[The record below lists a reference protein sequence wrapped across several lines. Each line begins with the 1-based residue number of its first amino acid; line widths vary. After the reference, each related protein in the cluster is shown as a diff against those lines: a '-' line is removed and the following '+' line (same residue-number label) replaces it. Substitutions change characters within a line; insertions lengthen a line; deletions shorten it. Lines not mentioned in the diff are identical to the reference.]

1 MTAGFRAPPESG
13 SETRRDPRGDAA
25 ALELARRDRWPVG
38 RIVRHAIL
46 QCPGPTPV
54 SAAARMM
61 ADAGCSSIIVTERG
75 APAGIW
81 TERDALALDLTD
93 PDTLAR
99 PVRDL
104 MSAPIRTMH
113 QDTTI
118 EDAMPRFR
126 EAGIR
131 HFLVVDDTDA
141 PVGVLSRTDVVR
153 NSGLHGYLTLRTV
166 GSVAKRRPLTVAAA
180 DTVAA
185 VARALRQSEAE
196 AAVVEEADGTPYGI
210 VTERDILRRVAGR
223 DVARPV
229 REVASAPILS
239 IGDDAPLLHA
249 QEMMEANRIRHLA
262 VRAADDSITAVLSF
276 TDILTGIEVDYLRH
290 LQEAV
295 SRQVLALEAG
305 RARQESILGLTQ
317 EGYAEID
324 THGRI
329 TECNAAFEHL
339 LGIGRSALIG
349 LPLPALAEGEAARRL
364 EAGFAAVR
372 AGDGTA
378 LHQTFETDLRHHGGG
393 LRHVRISA
401 TALKDDDGTHTGAFA
416 FFSDLTDLRAGE
428 TRNRALMEQLRQ
440 SNEELE
446 AFAYIV
452 SHDLQEPL
460 RMVASY
466 LQLVDRRIGEAL
478 DPETREFMA
487 FAIGGATRMQ
497 SMITD
502 LLDYSR
508 IDRKGHAFEDCDA
521 GLAVESAV
529 RRLDTTLTTAG
540 ARVTWDTLPTVQA
553 DFPQLVRLFQHL
565 IDNAVKFRD
574 PDRPPRVHISAERVR
589 AEDAP
594 LPPRQSPSAVSCG
607 PTAWRF
613 LVRDNGIGIEPAFS
627 DRIFQM
633 FQRLHARGAY
643 GGNGIGLAIC
653 KRIAERHGGAMG
665 VQSSL
670 GEGSTFHVT
679 LPDFPTQPED
689 HT

>member
-1 MTAGFRAPPESG
+1 MTAGFRAVPDG
-13 SETRRDPRGDAA
+13 GRDTGRASAHDAV

-38 RIVRHAIL
+38 RIVRQSIL
-46 QCPGPTPV
+46 QCPGQTPV
-54 SAAARMM
+54 AAAARMM
-61 ADAGCSSIIVTERG
+61 ADAACSSIIVTERG

-93 PDTLAR
+93 PATLAL

-104 MSAPIRTMH
+104 MSAPIRTLH

-126 EAGIR
+126 EARLR
-131 HFLVVDDTDA
+131 HFLVVDDSGA
-141 PVGVLSRTDVVR
+141 AVGVLSRTDVVR

-166 GSVAKRRPLTVAAA
+166 GSVAKRRPLTVAAT

-185 VARALRQSEAE
+185 VAAALRNSEAE
-196 AAVVEEADGTPYGI
+196 AAVVLEADGKPYGI

-229 REVASAPILS
+229 REIASAPILS
-239 IGDDAPLLHA
+239 IAEDAPLLHA

-262 VRAADDSITAVLSF
+262 VQSGDADILAVLSF

-295 SRQVLALEAG
+295 SRQVQALEAG
-305 RARQESILGLTQ
+305 KARQDSILSLTQ
-317 EGYAEID
+317 EGYAETD
-324 THGRI
+324 SHGRI
-329 TECNAAFEHL
+329 TDCNAAFEHL
-339 LGIGRSALIG
+339 LGIGRTGLIG
-349 LPLPALAEGEAARRL
+349 LPLPALAEGDAARKL
-364 EAGFAAVR
+364 EAGFAVVR
-372 AGDGTA
+372 GAEGA
-378 LHQTFETDLRHHGGG
+378 PHHTFETDLRHHGGG

-401 TALKDDDGTHTGAFA
+401 TVLRDDAGNTTGAFA
-416 FFSDLTDLRAGE
+416 FFSDLTELRAGE
-428 TRNRALMEQLRQ
+428 MRNRALVEQLRQ

-466 LQLVDRRIGEAL
+466 LQLVDRRIGDAL

-487 FAIGGATRMQ
+487 FAAGGATRMQ

-508 IDRKGHAFEDCDA
+508 IDRKGHAFDDCDA
-521 GLAVESAV
+521 ALAVESAV
-529 RRLDTTLTTAG
+529 RRLDATLSSVG
-540 ARVTWDTLPTVQA
+540 ARVTWDPLPTVKA
-553 DFPQLVRLFQHL
+553 DFTQLVRLFQHL

-574 PDRPPRVHISAERVR
+574 PHRAPRVHISAERVTTDHGAGQETDGPACR
-589 AEDAP
+589 
-594 LPPRQSPSAVSCG
+594 LP
-607 PTAWRF
+607 AWRF
-613 LVRDNGIGIEPAFS
+613 SVRDNGIGIEPSFA

-653 KRIAERHGGAMG
+653 KRIVERHGGVIG
-665 VQSSL
+665 VDSRL

-689 HT
+689 TP